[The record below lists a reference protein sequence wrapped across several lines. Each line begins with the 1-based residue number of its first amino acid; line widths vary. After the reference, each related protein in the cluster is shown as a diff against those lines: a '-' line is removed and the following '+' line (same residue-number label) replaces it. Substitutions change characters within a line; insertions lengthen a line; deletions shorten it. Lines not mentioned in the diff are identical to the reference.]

1 MRTKVVIIG
10 GGPSGLLLSR
20 LLSLENIDNVV
31 LEKQSREHVQ
41 GRIRAGVLENG
52 TIEML
57 RLAGV
62 SKRLDNEGFKHNG
75 IELSFK
81 NHGFRIDLKKLTD
94 KHVTVYGQTEVT
106 KDLYEIIEKENGNI
120 INCAEDVLP
129 QKIGE
134 INSFVTFKKNGI
146 ENKIMCDFIVGC
158 DGYHGISRK
167 VIPENL
173 INIFERVYP
182 FGWLGILSETPP
194 VKEELIYANHG
205 NGFALASMR
214 NNNLSRYYIQTS
226 LDDRVECWDD
236 KRFWE
241 ELKRRLPIEASE
253 SIITG
258 PSIEKS
264 IAPLRSF
271 VCEPMNWNNLFLVG
285 DAAHIVPPTGAK
297 GLNLAVSD
305 VYYLFNGNTGDA
317 GIWPTLFGSCG
328 ALVTTFLVIPIVTY
342 MSKKV
347 GKKNAFLISQSI
359 SVIGYIMFWFSFV
372 PGKPYMFLFALP
384 FFSFGIGGLFTLMMS
399 MTADVIDLDE
409 LQTGKRREGVFGAI
423 YWWMVKF
430 GFAIAGGL
438 TGTILTLVGFT
449 SGAVSQPESAIT
461 GLRLFF
467 TGFPI
472 LGTLVAIYVMWD
484 YDITEDKSNEISEEL
499 SKRKAAC

>member
-62 SKRLDNEGFKHNG
+62 SKRLENEGFKHNG

-120 INCAEDVLP
+120 INCAGDVLP
-129 QKIGE
+129 QNVGE

-146 ENKIMCDFIVGC
+146 ENKIMCDFIIGC

-167 VIPENL
+167 IIPKNL

-226 LDDRVECWDD
+226 LDDRVESWDD

-241 ELKRRLPIEASE
+241 ELKRRLTIEASE

-305 VYYLFNGNTGDA
+305 VYYLFNGLKKHY
-317 GIWPTLFGSCG
+317 LFNDDKDLKNYSTK
-328 ALVTTFLVIPIVTY
+328 ALSRVWKAIRFSWWMTTTFHKFPEQTSFDQRIQDSELEYLENSIASQTVLAENY
-342 MSKKV
+342 V
-347 GKKNAFLISQSI
+347 G
-359 SVIGYIMFWFSFV
+359 
-372 PGKPYMFLFALP
+372 LP
-384 FFSFGIGGLFTLMMS
+384 F
-399 MTADVIDLDE
+399 E
-409 LQTGKRREGVFGAI
+409 
-423 YWWMVKF
+423 
-430 GFAIAGGL
+430 
-438 TGTILTLVGFT
+438 
-449 SGAVSQPESAIT
+449 
-461 GLRLFF
+461 
-467 TGFPI
+467 
-472 LGTLVAIYVMWD
+472 
-484 YDITEDKSNEISEEL
+484 
-499 SKRKAAC
+499 

>member
-129 QKIGE
+129 QNVGE

-146 ENKIMCDFIVGC
+146 ENKIMCDFVAGC

-226 LDDRVECWDD
+226 LDDRVESWDD

-305 VYYLFNGNTGDA
+305 VYYLFNGLKKHY
-317 GIWPTLFGSCG
+317 LFNDDKDLKNYSTK
-328 ALVTTFLVIPIVTY
+328 ALSRVWKAIRFSWWMTTTFHKFPEQTSFDQRIQDSELEYLENSIA
-342 MSKKV
+342 SQKV
-347 GKKNAFLISQSI
+347 LAENYVG
-359 SVIGYIMFWFSFV
+359 
-372 PGKPYMFLFALP
+372 LP
-384 FFSFGIGGLFTLMMS
+384 F
-399 MTADVIDLDE
+399 E
-409 LQTGKRREGVFGAI
+409 
-423 YWWMVKF
+423 
-430 GFAIAGGL
+430 
-438 TGTILTLVGFT
+438 
-449 SGAVSQPESAIT
+449 
-461 GLRLFF
+461 
-467 TGFPI
+467 
-472 LGTLVAIYVMWD
+472 
-484 YDITEDKSNEISEEL
+484 
-499 SKRKAAC
+499 

>member
-62 SKRLDNEGFKHNG
+62 SKRLENEGFKHNG

-129 QKIGE
+129 QKVGE

-226 LDDRVECWDD
+226 LDDRVESWDD

-305 VYYLFNGNTGDA
+305 VYYLFNGLKKHY
-317 GIWPTLFGSCG
+317 LFNDDKDLKNYSTK
-328 ALVTTFLVIPIVTY
+328 ALSRVWKAIRFSWWMTTTFHKFPEQTSFDQRIQDSELEYLENSIA
-342 MSKKV
+342 SQKV
-347 GKKNAFLISQSI
+347 LAENYVG
-359 SVIGYIMFWFSFV
+359 
-372 PGKPYMFLFALP
+372 LP
-384 FFSFGIGGLFTLMMS
+384 F
-399 MTADVIDLDE
+399 E
-409 LQTGKRREGVFGAI
+409 
-423 YWWMVKF
+423 
-430 GFAIAGGL
+430 
-438 TGTILTLVGFT
+438 
-449 SGAVSQPESAIT
+449 
-461 GLRLFF
+461 
-467 TGFPI
+467 
-472 LGTLVAIYVMWD
+472 
-484 YDITEDKSNEISEEL
+484 
-499 SKRKAAC
+499 

>member
-41 GRIRAGVLENG
+41 RRIRAGVLENG

-129 QKIGE
+129 QNVGE

-146 ENKIMCDFIVGC
+146 ENKIMCDFVAGC

-167 VIPENL
+167 VIPKNL
-173 INIFERVYP
+173 INVFERIYP

-226 LDDRVECWDD
+226 LDDRVEAWDD

-305 VYYLFNGNTGDA
+305 VYYLFNGLKKHY
-317 GIWPTLFGSCG
+317 LFNDNKDLKNYSTK
-328 ALVTTFLVIPIVTY
+328 ALSRVWKAIRFSWWMTTTFHKFPEQTSFDQRIQDSELEYLENSIASQTVLAENY
-342 MSKKV
+342 V
-347 GKKNAFLISQSI
+347 GL
-359 SVIGYIMFWFSFV
+359 
-372 PGKPYMFLFALP
+372 PY
-384 FFSFGIGGLFTLMMS
+384 
-399 MTADVIDLDE
+399 
-409 LQTGKRREGVFGAI
+409 
-423 YWWMVKF
+423 
-430 GFAIAGGL
+430 
-438 TGTILTLVGFT
+438 
-449 SGAVSQPESAIT
+449 
-461 GLRLFF
+461 
-467 TGFPI
+467 
-472 LGTLVAIYVMWD
+472 
-484 YDITEDKSNEISEEL
+484 EEL
-499 SKRKAAC
+499 

>member
-62 SKRLDNEGFKHNG
+62 SKRLDNESFKHNG

-129 QKIGE
+129 QKVGE

-146 ENKIMCDFIVGC
+146 ENKIMCDFIIGC

-167 VIPENL
+167 IIPKNL

-226 LDDRVECWDD
+226 LNDRVEGWDD
-236 KRFWE
+236 KKFWE

-305 VYYLFNGNTGDA
+305 VYYLFNGLKKHY
-317 GIWPTLFGSCG
+317 LFNDDKDLKNYSTK
-328 ALVTTFLVIPIVTY
+328 ALSRVWKAIRFSWWMTTTFHKFPEQTSFDQRIQDSELEYLENSIA
-342 MSKKV
+342 SQKV
-347 GKKNAFLISQSI
+347 LAENYVG
-359 SVIGYIMFWFSFV
+359 
-372 PGKPYMFLFALP
+372 LP
-384 FFSFGIGGLFTLMMS
+384 F
-399 MTADVIDLDE
+399 E
-409 LQTGKRREGVFGAI
+409 
-423 YWWMVKF
+423 
-430 GFAIAGGL
+430 
-438 TGTILTLVGFT
+438 
-449 SGAVSQPESAIT
+449 
-461 GLRLFF
+461 
-467 TGFPI
+467 
-472 LGTLVAIYVMWD
+472 
-484 YDITEDKSNEISEEL
+484 
-499 SKRKAAC
+499 